1 MHSEKI
7 FDLSAK
13 PDDYYLRKRPEML
26 GYIPKTAR
34 KILDAGCGA
43 GLFGEEIK
51 QKLNAEVWGI
61 EIDEKAASLA
71 RNKIDKLFVGDIY
84 NLLGELPDT
93 YFDCVVFN
101 DSLEHLADPF
111 TVLNKIKAKL
121 TKEGIIVCAIPNM
134 RYFKILKE
142 LLIKKQWKYQDSGIL
157 DKSHLRFFTQ
167 KSIEGMFKA
176 LGYEIVTIEGIGPAI
191 NNSWELKL
199 LNLITFGQL
208 SDSKYPEFA
217 CVVKP
222 I

>member
-43 GLFGEEIK
+43 GLFGSYLK
-51 QKLNAEVWGI
+51 QELNAEVWGI
-61 EIDEKAASLA
+61 EIDEKAASVA
-71 RNKIDKLFVGDIY
+71 RNKIDKLLAGDIY

-93 YFDCVVFN
+93 YFDCIVFN
-101 DSLEHLADPF
+101 DLLEHLADPF

-121 TKEGIIVCAIPNM
+121 TKDGVIVCSIPNV
-134 RYFKILKE
+134 RYFRILKD

-167 KSIEGMFKA
+167 RSIVDMFKA
-176 LGYEIVTIEGIGPAI
+176 LGYEILRIEGIGPAI
-191 NNSWELKL
+191 NNSFELRF
-199 LNLITFGQL
+199 LNIITLGSL
-208 SDSKYPEFA
+208 SDARYPKFA